1 MTVVIH
7 STDVGAPALSN
18 AAGSL
23 IAILDHCLVGA
34 LGWTKPFSGVNKA
47 VYQMPPGS
55 NGHFL
60 RVDDTDGA
68 NGSNARI
75 VGYETMTSVDAGTGP
90 FPTAAQVSG
99 GGYAYKGLTGSGKP
113 WAFFGSG
120 AFFHFMW
127 LPGATNRSIL
137 SFGQLIGRKQGDA
150 YHTLLSCNSAA
161 GEIASST
168 TTSAHVMSVTMYAS
182 HSLCR
187 SYHGAGGAVLSGYR
201 MVQNFSEANPAGPAT
216 TSPFPDP
223 LTGGMNLSRVVSV
236 EASEIRRGF
245 IPGLWVVTHQAAQ
258 VALSFS
264 NGDTVA
270 GQPATELEGV
280 GFELQSVT
288 VAGSTGWWAFEIS
301 DTWYD

>member
-7 STDVGAPALSN
+7 STDVGAPSLGN

-23 IAILDHCLVGA
+23 IAVLDYCLVGA

-68 NGSNARI
+68 SGSHARI
-75 VGYETMTSVDAGTGP
+75 VAYETMSSIDVGTAP

-99 GGYAYKGLTGSGKP
+99 GSYAYKGPTGSGRY

-120 AFFHFMW
+120 AFFHLIW
-127 LPGATNRSIL
+127 TPGNSNRGTL
-137 SFGQLIGRKQGDA
+137 SFGQIISRKQGDA
-150 YHTLLSCNSAA
+150 YHTLLSCNTVA
-161 GEIASST
+161 GEPATNAST
-168 TTSAHVMSVTMYAS
+168 NGNLLANANYAS
-182 HSLCR
+182 HTLCR
-187 SYHGAGGAVLSGYR
+187 SYHGGGGAILSGYR
-201 MVQNFSEANPAGPAT
+201 MVQNFAETNPLGPSSVT
-216 TSPFPDP
+216 PFPDP
-223 LTGGMNLSRVVSV
+223 ITGGMNLCRVASV
-236 EASEIRRGF
+236 ESLELRRGLV
-245 IPGLWVVTHQAAQ
+245 PGLWAVAHKAPD
-258 VALSFS
+258 VALSFAT
-264 NGDTVA
+264 GDTVS
-270 GQPATELEGV
+270 GQPGTELAGM

-288 VAGSTGWWAFEIS
+288 NAGSAGWWAIETS